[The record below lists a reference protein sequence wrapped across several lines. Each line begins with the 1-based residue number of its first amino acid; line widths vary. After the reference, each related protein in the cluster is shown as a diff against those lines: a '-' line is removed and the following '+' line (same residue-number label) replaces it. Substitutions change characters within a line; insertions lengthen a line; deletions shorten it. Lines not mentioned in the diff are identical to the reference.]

1 MKKLKRSDFRPLSE
15 LIAKLPEETQAA
27 IAADLKL
34 AREELHL
41 RELRKQLGKTQVELS
56 ASSGMNQAEISRIER
71 NPETSQI
78 RTLERYL
85 AGLGGSLRLV
95 AEFPDGSQ
103 ALIPVKNGRPVKSR
117 VSWAETPVVAKS
129 DARKR
134 A

>member
-1 MKKLKRSDFRPLSE
+1 MRKLKKSDFRPLSE
-15 LIAKLPEETQAA
+15 LIGQLPDETQAA

-34 AREELHL
+34 ARQELHL
-41 RELRKQLGKTQVELS
+41 RELRKQLGKTQVDLS
-56 ASSGMNQAEISRIER
+56 ASSGISQAEISRIER

-85 AGLGGSLRLV
+85 DGLGGSLRLI

-117 VSWAETPVVAKS
+117 VSWAQTPVVSKS
-129 DARKR
+129 DTRKR